1 MSRRNASSAAD
12 GLRGLVRPASKAGD
26 VRSSAQKCK
35 TLSATRFGPGRN
47 EHLRERGFQADVVVC
62 AAVLV
67 DAQRAR
73 LNLDAILGERGR
85 SASQTGDRKK
95 QIFQDMKEFRR
106 YLQRLEEWLAITG
119 RPRYY
124 RIGHSEKDLGP
135 NPTQVTFL

>member
-1 MSRRNASSAAD
+1 MSWFV
-12 GLRGLVRPASKAGD
+12 LLCLVCLMPPFVAR
-26 VRSSAQKCK
+26 
-35 TLSATRFGPGRN
+35 
-47 EHLRERGFQADVVVC
+47 
-62 AAVLV
+62 V

-119 RPRYY
+119 RPR
-124 RIGHSEKDLGP
+124 
-135 NPTQVTFL
+135 